1 MNNVSKEI
9 LLKMN
14 LSKSLVEFC
23 EYLEIKT
30 NGIFTFS
37 TLIFH
42 LSMFYKNILDEKE
55 IKYLIKNI
63 PLDSLKISLD
73 NPYIKLTHL
82 YNYFSKI
89 LNIIILSPILIL
101 QNIADYFDK
110 NIIKKT
116 RDFFS

>member
-42 LSMFYKNILDEKE
+42 LSIFYKDILEEKE
-55 IKYLIKNI
+55 IKYLI
-63 PLDSLKISLD
+63 
-73 NPYIKLTHL
+73 
-82 YNYFSKI
+82 
-89 LNIIILSPILIL
+89 
-101 QNIADYFDK
+101 
-110 NIIKKT
+110 
-116 RDFFS
+116 